1 MVWWLG
7 TKHVNRILTSFFSS
21 KNVLAGFFFFNFDR
35 NQNTIPLFTD
45 ARNVTFTILLLWTY
59 SKFDVWHQT

>member
-1 MVWWLG
+1 MVGWLG
-7 TKHVNRILTSFFSS
+7 TKHVDRILTSFFSS

-45 ARNVTFTILLLWTY
+45 AEM
-59 SKFDVWHQT
+59 